1 MARPPAIYAHG
12 HPKEVCQ
19 PKLTDAWCASREDKS
34 SLLDCAAPWFRIFLC
49 MFGLIVVM
57 AIGCGYALQ
66 L

>member
-1 MARPPAIYAHG
+1 MH
-12 HPKEVCQ
+12 
-19 PKLTDAWCASREDKS
+19 TDAERKYAAIAVRARRASREDKS